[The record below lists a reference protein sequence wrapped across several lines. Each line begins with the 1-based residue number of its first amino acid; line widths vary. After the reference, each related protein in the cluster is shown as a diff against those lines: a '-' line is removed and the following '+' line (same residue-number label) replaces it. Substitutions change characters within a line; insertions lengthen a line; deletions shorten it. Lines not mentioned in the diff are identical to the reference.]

1 MLVYTGGL
9 IFIVSFVFAMLGL
22 GGGMLYVPIFHWL
35 GFGLKDV
42 VIPLGLLLNGLNTLI
57 ALIPYGRKKLV
68 DWRGG
73 LPMAISALIFAPI
86 GGLLAPYVPNKWLLI
101 LFSVMVLIAAVRTLL
116 VANQVDSDKEISF
129 ARRVIIGSLVA
140 ALAGLLGGLLGI
152 GGGFIISPM
161 LMWIGYKT
169 KQAAATTAYIVTFS
183 SFSGFLGH
191 VAHMTINP
199 WLLVVTV
206 GVVILA
212 SLAGAGFMANRAKPQ
227 WVKWF
232 YGILL
237 VVVAG
242 KMLLPL
248 L

>member
-1 MLVYTGGL
+1 LLWHVLHSSLALPQCFLCICHVGSRRRHAVRSDFPLARIWLEGCRD
-9 IFIVSFVFAMLGL
+9 SLG
-22 GGGMLYVPIFHWL
+22 
-35 GFGLKDV
+35 V
-42 VIPLGLLLNGLNTLI
+42 VVE
-57 ALIPYGRKKLV
+57 RV
-68 DWRGG
+68 
-73 LPMAISALIFAPI
+73 
-86 GGLLAPYVPNKWLLI
+86 VPNKWLLI

-116 VANQVDSDKEISF
+116 VANQADSDKEISF

-183 SFSGFLGH
+183 SFSGFLEH
-191 VAHMTINP
+191 VAHMTIDP
-199 WLLVVTV
+199 QLLFVTV
-206 GVVILA
+206 GAVILA